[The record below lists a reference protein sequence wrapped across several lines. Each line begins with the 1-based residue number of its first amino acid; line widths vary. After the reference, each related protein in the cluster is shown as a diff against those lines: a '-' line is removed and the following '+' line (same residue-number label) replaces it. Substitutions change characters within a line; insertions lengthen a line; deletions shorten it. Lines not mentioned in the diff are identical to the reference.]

1 MKKYYLAMVSA
12 FCFIVFACSYSLA
25 LDDAK
30 TKQPELSGK
39 IENNVRVVKV
49 KAFRYGYEPDPIVV
63 KLGEKVRIVAATGD
77 VTHGLAISEFNINL
91 VVEPGQT
98 ETAEFLADKEGVFTV
113 YCTVYCGAGHTHM
126 HGKLIVEK

>member
-1 MKKYYLAMVSA
+1 MKKYYLAMISA
-12 FCFIVFACSYSLA
+12 FCFIVFVYSYSLA
-25 LDDAK
+25 LDDVK

-39 IENNVRVVKV
+39 IENEVRVVKV

-63 KLGEKVRIVAATGD
+63 KLGENVRIVATTAD

-91 VVEPGQT
+91 SIEPGEA
-98 ETAEFLADKEGVFTV
+98 ETAEFVADKEGEFRV
-113 YCTVYCGAGHTHM
+113 YCTVYCGAGHTNM